1 MQRIGIGQ
9 AIVLAVLVA
18 LLIGT
23 GIGAIS
29 MWKVSSDVEMST
41 HGWIALGLGTFFSLI
56 IGCGLMAL
64 TFYSSRYGYDEAVDE
79 FRDNRRQAN
88 STGREKSSLGFRG
101 GSETAEGTS
110 VPSALAEIKAADPER
125 HRDGD

>member
-9 AIVLAVLVA
+9 AIILAVLAA

-23 GIGAIS
+23 GIWAKS
-29 MWKVSSDVEMST
+29 EWNASSGVEIGT

-64 TFYSSRYGYDEAVDE
+64 VFYSSRHGYDEAVDK
-79 FRDNRRQAN
+79 FRDDSRRERAKWMA
-88 STGREKSSLGFRG
+88 GRK
-101 GSETAEGTS
+101 
-110 VPSALAEIKAADPER
+110 K
-125 HRDGD
+125 

>member
-29 MWKVSSDVEMST
+29 MWNASSDVEMST

-64 TFYSSRYGYDEAVDE
+64 IFYSSRYGYDDAVDD
-79 FRDNRRQAN
+79 FRDNRRERAKW
-88 STGREKSSLGFRG
+88 TAR
-101 GSETAEGTS
+101 ETAEGTS
-110 VPSALAEIKAADPER
+110 APGALAEIQAADSER
-125 HRDGD
+125 HRDGDR